1 MPSIS
6 HTSQL
11 RRVEPHH
18 ERSKRVWR
26 PTALSRDHDCCTR
39 YQVLCIH
46 VSSIHVCIHILGSG
60 ESVLGSNLVPVHHT
74 KVRNA
79 THENQTNATRYR
91 CISLSTER
99 NTCRGP
105 NECNEMRFPTRPYSC
120 PRTCCLRFQTPVLW
134 YNCQTPSY
142 YCTFNINNCTY
153 FKQYHFML
161 DVFAPYRR
169 PAVLLVAC
177 SRYLLPREEST
188 GVCVSFRTPSWGVPN
203 AYSQFVYRLINRYHP
218 TLTLTRTRTRTLGSE

>member
-79 THENQTNATRYR
+79 THENQTNATRCVFLPDRIPVLGPVASAFKLQYYGTIAKR
-91 CISLSTER
+91 PATIVLLILITVRTSSSTTLCSMFSR
-99 NTCRGP
+99 RTAA
-105 NECNEMRFPTRPYSC
+105 RPSC
-120 PRTCCLRFQTPVLW
+120 LLPVVGTCCPER
-134 YNCQTPSY
+134 S
-142 YCTFNINNCTY
+142 
-153 FKQYHFML
+153 
-161 DVFAPYRR
+161 
-169 PAVLLVAC
+169 LLVYA
-177 SRYLLPREEST
+177 
-188 GVCVSFRTPSWGVPN
+188 
-203 AYSQFVYRLINRYHP
+203 
-218 TLTLTRTRTRTLGSE
+218 